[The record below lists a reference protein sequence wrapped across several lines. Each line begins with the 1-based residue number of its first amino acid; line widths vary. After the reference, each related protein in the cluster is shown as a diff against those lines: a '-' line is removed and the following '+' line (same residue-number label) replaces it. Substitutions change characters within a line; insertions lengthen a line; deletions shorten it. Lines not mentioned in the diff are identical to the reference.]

1 MEGGHL
7 DGIVPWAGATAG
19 LACDPGRESPA
30 GTGRVEDQVLLGEV
44 LQSGVGG
51 LPGCVP
57 NLFAAVTLGWGG
69 GQVGQLF
76 DQWSGPCRQVL
87 ERCTYVSPV
96 EQAGARSGVDR
107 DVGVPEG
114 GGDRVGLRVGSHQ
127 DRLVRPPA
135 VGSLDLARPSGNS
148 QCLGLVVVV
157 FGDAGLGAAG
167 PVRLHRFLPDQQRSG
182 GAENLGSAPVVPV
195 EFHDLGVSE
204 VGAEPD
210 QVVGVGAVP
219 PVDGLVGVSDHTEV
233 GAAAEPGGKQG
244 KLEGV
249 DVLELV
255 HVEVAE
261 TPPLGVPK
269 RSVTAHQPSA
279 LVQQIIEVH

>member
-1 MEGGHL
+1 M
-7 DGIVPWAGATAG
+7 
-19 LACDPGRESPA
+19 
-30 GTGRVEDQVLLGEV
+30 
-44 LQSGVGG
+44 
-51 LPGCVP
+51 
-57 NLFAAVTLGWGG
+57 
-69 GQVGQLF
+69 
-76 DQWSGPCRQVL
+76 
-87 ERCTYVSPV
+87 
-96 EQAGARSGVDR
+96 
-107 DVGVPEG
+107 
-114 GGDRVGLRVGSHQ
+114 
-127 DRLVRPPA
+127 
-135 VGSLDLARPSGNS
+135 
-148 QCLGLVVVV
+148 
-157 FGDAGLGAAG
+157 FGDAGLGAAW
-167 PVRLHRFLPDQQRSG
+167 PVRLHRFLPDQHRSG
-182 GAENLGSAPVVPV
+182 SAENLGSAPVVPV
-195 EFHDLGVSE
+195 EFHNLGVSE